1 VILSLYVK
9 TKVACLPV
17 RVVQWLGE
25 GSLLYQL
32 SSHENETVVKTLYS
46 DPESK
51 CTREKVEKGTLCRN
65 GLVEFING
73 EITQMVPI
81 PK

>member
-1 VILSLYVK
+1 ML
-9 TKVACLPV
+9 

-32 SSHENETVVKTLYS
+32 SSHENETVVKTLCS

-65 GLVEFING
+65 GLVEFIAG
-73 EITQMVPI
+73 VSRVVREKIFSGLGLCDIMAR
-81 PK
+81 K